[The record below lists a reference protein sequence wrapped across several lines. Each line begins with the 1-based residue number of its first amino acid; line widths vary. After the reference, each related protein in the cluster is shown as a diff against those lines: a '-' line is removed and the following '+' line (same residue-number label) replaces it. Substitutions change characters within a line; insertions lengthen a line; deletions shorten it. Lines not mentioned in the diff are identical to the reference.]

1 VRNHTLTSS
10 FLQNLFFFSWQ
21 PWTRLE
27 ATVLEPMV
35 MQPGEGR
42 GAFVQRVQY
51 ALARELG
58 SPVAEGFT
66 VHHKRS
72 LAQAGGKRGSGGRAT
87 ARAQRRR
94 ATSGGARL

>member
-27 ATVLEPMV
+27 ATVLEPMA
-35 MQPGEGR
+35 MAPGEGR

-51 ALARELG
+51 AIARELG
-58 SPVAEGFT
+58 SPVAAGFT
-66 VHHKRS
+66 VTHKR
-72 LAQAGGKRGSGGRAT
+72 ARAAGGGGSGGGGTGAPRE
-87 ARAQRRR
+87 RRR
-94 ATSGGARL
+94 RGAP